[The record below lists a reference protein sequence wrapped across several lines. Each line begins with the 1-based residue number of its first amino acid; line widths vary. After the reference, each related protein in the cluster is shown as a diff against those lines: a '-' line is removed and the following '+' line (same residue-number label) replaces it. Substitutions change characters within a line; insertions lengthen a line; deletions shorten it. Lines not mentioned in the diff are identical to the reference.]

1 MEEPSMPRIRFA
13 AAGLVLAALTLAA
26 CGGDP
31 DQPAPPAAAPTTVAA
46 APSTVAPAGV
56 PAEAGKPEPAGAT
69 LADGRH
75 PAYLTAVDVDG
86 GKVTVD
92 VIQFFMGEAAVAEAK
107 ADGEPPPEN
116 DVLIR
121 NQNAL
126 KRTLPVVSG
135 APITVNNLAP
145 MEFNPDDNTI
155 EHTISLAKLAG
166 YGKELD
172 GHVMWLMVAD
182 GKVTKLAEQFMP

>member
-46 APSTVAPAGV
+46 APSTAAPV
-56 PAEAGKPEPAGAT
+56 PAEAGKPEPAGAV

-75 PAYLTAVDVDG
+75 PAYLTAVDADG

-107 ADGEPPPEN
+107 ADGAPPPEN

-121 NQNAL
+121 NENAL
-126 KRTLPVVSG
+126 KRTLPVADG
-135 APITVNNLAP
+135 APITVNTLAAL
-145 MEFNPDDNTI
+145 EFNPDDNTV
-155 EHTISLAKLAG
+155 EHTISLEKLAG

-172 GHVMWLMVAD
+172 GHVMWLTVAD